1 MEERQMDRGHA
12 GAHGFP
18 HRWDSAINGS
28 WVLRVLGIAAVLLFV
43 LSAFTPLPN
52 LLDHWTEIPAQLV
65 PAEAI
70 VMLAGGVNAQGVLNE
85 SSLRLTLHG
94 ILLYRQGF
102 APRLVFSGP
111 ANKQGVVEAEIRAEM
126 ARQLGIAPTAILT
139 ESRVHTTREE
149 AARLAGLLQ
158 PLGIRTI
165 LLVTNQEH
173 MPRSQPLFEH
183 VGFTVHPAPV
193 DTLSQAAGPGARL
206 QLTRQVL
213 QEFLARLYYRLAGY
227 L

>member
-1 MEERQMDRGHA
+1 MGHA
-12 GAHGFP
+12 GGRGFG
-18 HRWDSAINGS
+18 HTRHSLISGS
-28 WVLRVLGIAAVLLFV
+28 GGLRALGMAGVLLFF
-43 LSAFTPLPN
+43 LTAFTPLPN
-52 LLDHWTEIPAQLV
+52 LLDHWTGIPARLV

-70 VMLAGGVNAQGVLNE
+70 VVLAGGVNAQGVLNE
-85 SSLRLTLHG
+85 SSLRRTLHA

-111 ANKQGVVEAEIRAEM
+111 ANKHGIVEAEIRAEM

-149 AARLAGLLQ
+149 AARMASLLQ

-165 LLVTNQEH
+165 LLVTNREH
-173 MPRSQPLFEH
+173 MARSQPLFEQ

-193 DTLSQAAGPGARL
+193 DELSLAAVPEARL

-213 QEFLARLYYRLAGY
+213 EEFLARLYYRLAGY